1 MKNKVAKILFLISFL
16 PWIFVPINGIL
27 GAIFGVGFFFNTCYG
42 WDGFLLGV
50 LGALLGMTLIPILP
64 VCLVYE
70 ICYIVRNKV
79 PAAKKVSA
87 KKFYIT
93 VGTVCG
99 VVAVAVLLH
108 VFRYEIEKVY
118 ETISAKSMIKN
129 AEEQIS
135 FNENDISADGIL
147 GIEEL
152 TTDTV
157 FVDYDKMRVGFL
169 LGSVDEFWWVKLEK
183 TTAES
188 EVLTRL
194 YEEYYVQA
202 KIRLSAPG
210 KVLYTFSVDEDSRHR
225 TVALLLEAS
234 DGTIYYTDEIKEYN
248 TDRDRFT
255 GLHWSRFSV
264 KEGMRLPE
272 LQEDN

>member
-1 MKNKVAKILFLISFL
+1 MKAKVAKILFIISFL
-16 PWIFVPINGIL
+16 PWIIVPVNGIL
-27 GAIFGVGFFFNTCYG
+27 GAVFGVDFFFNTCYG

-50 LGALLGMTLIPILP
+50 LGALLGMTLVPILP

-79 PAAKKVSA
+79 PAVKKVPA

-93 VGTVCG
+93 VGTVCA
-99 VVAVAVLLH
+99 VIAVAVLLY
-108 VFRYEIEKVY
+108 VFRYEIRRVY
-118 ETISAKSMIKN
+118 ETISAKRMSKE

-135 FNENDISADGIL
+135 FNENDISCDGIL
-147 GIEEL
+147 GIEEF

-169 LGSVDEFWWVKLEK
+169 LGTVDEFWSVKLKE
-183 TTAES
+183 TTAEA
-188 EVLTRL
+188 EELIRL
-194 YEEYYVQA
+194 YEEYFVQA

-210 KVLYTFSVDEDSRHR
+210 KVLYSFSVDEDSRHR
-225 TVALLLEAS
+225 TVALLLETE
-234 DGTIYYTDEIKEYN
+234 DGTLYFADELKEYN
-248 TDRDRFT
+248 IDRDRFT

-264 KEGMRLPE
+264 EEGTRLSD
-272 LQEDN
+272 LQEQN